1 MAACQDQEERLS
13 LWAAGALEPGEE
25 AQVRAHLEACPACQ
39 REAEATR
46 ELLGQVAPPPH
57 SLREQAV
64 LAALPRT
71 AVAAWREEQGREA
84 VRMRA
89 TGALL
94 AAAAAVLL
102 VLGAVTDWRAAPP
115 PVEHTAPEVPLLAL
129 EEEEEP
135 ASELEQWAL
144 ADPLAEALSP
154 EAEEAG
160 LAEDSPGPEVP
171 ALEDFLSY

>member
-1 MAACQDQEERLS
+1 MAACQEQEERLT
-13 LWAAGALEPGEE
+13 LWATGALEPEEE
-25 AQVRAHLEACPACQ
+25 AQVRAHVEGCPTCQ

-46 ELLGQVAPPPH
+46 ELLGQVAQPPP
-57 SLREQAV
+57 SSREQAV
-64 LAALPRT
+64 LAVLPRT
-71 AVAAWREEQGREA
+71 AVAAWRLEQGREA
-84 VRMRA
+84 VRIRA

-102 VLGAVTDWRAAPP
+102 VLGTVTDWRAASP
-115 PVEHTAPEVPLLAL
+115 EESAAPEVPGLAL
-129 EEEEEP
+129 QEEVEEP

-154 EAEEAG
+154 EAEDAE
-160 LAEDSPGPEVP
+160 LSEDSDGTEEP